1 MKKLLVLFLVS
12 VISFAQFG
20 CQSAEVKS
28 QKGKRNIAVQ
38 IYSFRKSSM
47 EEAMKA
53 IKAMGVNL
61 IEASPEVYIGGKFP
75 KTKMNLKMSDEAKA
89 YLKKLLADN
98 GMKFTGFGVINTKT
112 EAEVEAYCKLA
123 KEFDIKYILT
133 EDPVRQFRYWQK
145 YGQQYGVTMVV
156 HHHANNSVNQYWNPF
171 VMRMFV
177 SQYSNVMSNPD
188 IGHWARSGIKPEEAL
203 RILNGEIGSMHVK
216 DERIFDSVERN
227 PVPMGEGAINLKA
240 VLAELDRQGYNGYLV
255 IEHETDWDNPAPS
268 IAKSVKF
275 LQNN

>member
-1 MKKLLVLFLVS
+1 MKKFLVLLLVS

-20 CQSAEVKS
+20 CKAEVKS

-112 EAEVEAYCKLA
+112 EADVEAYCKLA
-123 KEFDIKYILT
+123 KDFDIKYILT
-133 EDPVRQFRYWQK
+133 EDPVRQFQYWQK
-145 YGQQYGVTMVV
+145 YGEKYGVTMVV
-156 HHHANNSVNQYWNPF
+156 HHHANNSVNQYWNPD

-177 SQYSNVMSNPD
+177 SQYTNVMSNPD
-188 IGHWARSGIKPEEAL
+188 IGHWARSSVDPVKAL
-203 RILNGEIGSMHVK
+203 KTLKGEIGSMHVK
-216 DERIFDSVERN
+216 DERVIGAVERN
-227 PVPMGEGAINLKA
+227 PVPMGEGAIDLKA
-240 VLAELDRQGYNGYLV
+240 VLEELDRQGYTGYLV